1 MVQATVIFAL
11 SAQGDRMNARFRFVL
26 LTVIAS
32 ACLGGCA
39 TFTDLPPGTVKAIVS
54 PVVEKQESSVPLA
67 EPEPPPSMDYVI
79 GINDVVNVNMNGGDF
94 GSPITLPT
102 SQYQGSRV
110 DGNGNIQLPIIG
122 LIKAEGLTTTQLSL
136 NVSEKLKKYFN
147 DPWVVVEMLAYRS
160 KPLYFIGEGTSST
173 FYMDHPITLLEG
185 VATVGGQNLS
195 VNAQNSNLKRAQ
207 LLRSNR
213 IVPVDLYTL
222 VSKGDTRHNI
232 WLKPG
237 DTIFIPDRRN
247 MSVYVFGR
255 NVSPQIIPTLNDGTL
270 PLSRAM
276 AMANPDFV
284 RGDLTRVRII
294 RSLTTTTGELIVVD
308 FEKTMRGEA
317 LPFILQDGDLVYV
330 PQGKLQSWNEAIADL
345 LPSLNMINQMLQ
357 PYVQLKYLFGSSSSG
372 W

>member
-1 MVQATVIFAL
+1 
-11 SAQGDRMNARFRFVL
+11 MNVHTYMSGL
-26 LTVIAS
+26 LAGLAITL
-32 ACLGGCA
+32 LGGCA
-39 TFTDLPPGTVKAIVS
+39 TFVDLPAGTVRAIVS
-54 PVVEKQESSVPLA
+54 PVVEKQESSVPQA

-79 GINDVVNVNMNGGDF
+79 GINDAVLVNMNGGDF
-94 GSPITLPT
+94 GSPITNNT
-102 SQYQGSRV
+102 TQNQTSRV
-110 DGNGNIQLPIIG
+110 DGNGNIQLPYLG
-122 LIKAEGLTTTQLSL
+122 LVKAEGLTTTQLSQ
-136 NVSEKLKKYFN
+136 SITGKLKKYFN
-147 DPWVVVEMLAYRS
+147 DPWVVVEMVAYRS

-185 VATVGGQNLS
+185 IATVGGS
-195 VNAQNSNLKRAQ
+195 TVNAQASNLKRAQ
-207 LLRSNR
+207 LLRNNR
-213 IVPVDLYTL
+213 IMPVDLYTL
-222 VSKGDTRHNI
+222 VSKGDTSHNI

-237 DTIFIPDRRN
+237 DTIFVPDKRN
-247 MSVYVFGR
+247 MSVYVFGK
-255 NVSPQIIPTLNDGTL
+255 NLSTQAIPTLNDGTL

-294 RSLTTTTGELIVVD
+294 RSLTTTTGELIVVN

-345 LPSLNMINQMLQ
+345 LPSLNLLNQILQ
-357 PYVQLKYLFGSSSSG
+357 PYVQLKYLFGSNTTV

>member
-1 MVQATVIFAL
+1 MNIRTYI
-11 SAQGDRMNARFRFVL
+11 SAVL
-26 LTVIAS
+26 AGLAVTI
-32 ACLGGCA
+32 LGGCA
-39 TFTDLPPGTVKAIVS
+39 TFVDLPAGTVKAIVS
-54 PVVEKQESSVPLA
+54 PVVEKQESSVPQA

-79 GINDVVNVNMNGGDF
+79 GINDAVTVNMNGGELASSF
-94 GSPITLPT
+94 AGGGS
-102 SQYQGSRV
+102 SGSSGQGQGQGSRV
-110 DGNGNIQLPIIG
+110 DGNGNIQLPVLG
-122 LIKAEGLTTTQLSL
+122 LVSAAGLTTTQLSQ
-136 NVSEKLKKYFN
+136 SIAGKLKKYYN
-147 DPWVVVEMLAYRS
+147 DPWVVVEMSAYRS

-185 VATVGGQNLS
+185 IATVGGGT
-195 VNAQNSNLKRAQ
+195 VNAQASNLKRAQ
-207 LLRSNR
+207 LLRNNR

-222 VSKGDTRHNI
+222 VSKGDTSHNI

-237 DTIFIPDRRN
+237 DTIFVPDKRN
-247 MSVYVFGR
+247 MSVYVFGK
-255 NVSPQIIPTLNDGTL
+255 NLSTQAIPTLNDGTL

-294 RSLTTTTGELIVVD
+294 RSLTTTTGELIVVN

-345 LPSLNMINQMLQ
+345 LPSLNLINQMLQ
-357 PYVQLKYLFGSSSSG
+357 PYVQLKYLFGSNSTV

>member
-1 MVQATVIFAL
+1 MNVRACISAL
-11 SAQGDRMNARFRFVL
+11 LSLICTGL
-26 LTVIAS
+26 
-32 ACLGGCA
+32 LGGCA

-94 GSPITLPT
+94 GSPITAST
-102 SQYQGSRV
+102 GTTQSQGSRV
-110 DGNGNIQLPIIG
+110 DGNGNIQLPYLG
-122 LIKAEGLTTTQLSL
+122 LVRAEGLTTTQLAQSIT
-136 NVSEKLKKYFN
+136 EKLKKYFN
-147 DPWVVVEMLAYRS
+147 DPWVVVEMVAYRS

-185 VATVGGQNLS
+185 VATVGGS
-195 VNAQNSNLKRAQ
+195 TVNAQASNLKRAQ
-207 LLRSNR
+207 LLRNNR

-222 VSKGDTRHNI
+222 VSKGDIRHNI

-237 DTIFIPDRRN
+237 DTIFVPDKRN

-255 NVSPQIIPTLNDGTL
+255 NLSPQMIPTLNDGTL
-270 PLSRAM
+270 PLTRAM

-294 RSLTTTTGELIVVD
+294 RSLTNTTGELIVVD

-317 LPFILQDGDLVYV
+317 LPFTLQDGDLVYV

-345 LPSLNMINQMLQ
+345 LPSLQLINQLLQ
-357 PYVQLKYLFGSSSSG
+357 PYVQLKYLFGNNNG

>member
-1 MVQATVIFAL
+1 
-11 SAQGDRMNARFRFVL
+11 MNVRTYISVL
-26 LTVIAS
+26 LAGLAVTL
-32 ACLGGCA
+32 LGGCA
-39 TFTDLPPGTVKAIVS
+39 TFVDLPAGTVRAIVS
-54 PVVEKQESSVPLA
+54 PVVEKQESSVPQA

-79 GINDVVNVNMNGGDF
+79 GINDAVLVNMNGGDF
-94 GSPITLPT
+94 GSPITNNT
-102 SQYQGSRV
+102 TQNQTSRV
-110 DGNGNIQLPIIG
+110 DGSGNIQLPYLG
-122 LIKAEGLTTTQLSL
+122 LVKADGLTTTQLSQGIT
-136 NVSEKLKKYFN
+136 EKLKKYFN
-147 DPWVVVEMLAYRS
+147 NPWVVVEMIAYRS

-185 VATVGGQNLS
+185 IATVGGS
-195 VNAQNSNLKRAQ
+195 TVNAQASNLKRAQ
-207 LLRSNR
+207 LLRNNR
-213 IVPVDLYTL
+213 IMPVDLYTL
-222 VSKGDTRHNI
+222 VSKGDTSHNI

-237 DTIFIPDRRN
+237 DTIFVPDKRN

-255 NVSPQIIPTLNDGTL
+255 NLSTQAIPTLNDGTL

-294 RSLTTTTGELIVVD
+294 RSLTTTTGELIVVN

-345 LPSLNMINQMLQ
+345 LPSLNMINQLLQ
-357 PYVQLKYLFGSSSSG
+357 PYVQLKYLFGSSSTV